1 MKCANCGNDDKRILW
16 DDGDT
21 IYCSNCCHRTLKETG
36 EDDLVECP
44 CCGYERDRTALY
56 CFNCGHAWG
65 AKISGREKYEIR
77 KILQEEF
84 GYKND

>member
-1 MKCANCGNDDKRILW
+1 MKCANCGNDDERILW
-16 DDGDT
+16 DEGDT

-44 CCGYERDRTALY
+44 CCGYERDRKALY

-65 AKISGREKYEIR
+65 AEIIETEKYEIR
-77 KILQEEF
+77 KMLQ
-84 GYKND
+84 

>member
-1 MKCANCGNDDKRILW
+1 MKCANCGNDDERILW
-16 DDGDT
+16 DEGDT

-44 CCGYERDRTALY
+44 CCGYERDRKALY
-56 CFNCGHAWG
+56 CFNCGNAWG
-65 AKISGREKYEIR
+65 VKISGREKYEIR

-84 GYKND
+84 GYKKD